1 MVFSLKSSAYLRFS
15 PPFLLLFI
23 SKQFQTFLL
32 PFSPTRVNP
41 VASVP
46 HFSPPSFPSPFLSS
60 PFSDSQIFTADS
72 CTCTAWGRGHC
83 LLFLHSAVNHII
95 SANQKRA
102 VCVSQGIPANMSPGG
117 GKFVEKK
124 IWERECVCHVCVCF
138 GTRPAHY
145 VLFLNP
151 TVGWQKTPFSE
162 RIGYI
167 SKP

>member
-1 MVFSLKSSAYLRFS
+1 MVFSFKSPAYLRFS
-15 PPFLLLFI
+15 PLFLLPFI

-32 PFSPTRVNP
+32 PSSPTRVNP
-41 VASVP
+41 VASAP
-46 HFSPPSFPSPFLSS
+46 HFSPPSFPSPFLS
-60 PFSDSQIFTADS
+60 PNFTADS
-72 CTCTAWGRGHC
+72 CTCTAWGQGHC
-83 LLFLHSAVNHII
+83 LLFLHSAVNHIF

-138 GTRPAHY
+138 GTRPTHY

-151 TVGWQKTPFSE
+151 TRVAKDSIF
-162 RIGYI
+162 
-167 SKP
+167 